1 MNTVF
6 PRMARDRTT
15 DQVLK
20 MIGDGSNS
28 FPW

>member
-6 PRMARDRTT
+6 LRMAPVITT